1 MNILPHEA
9 VHEVTLNTLA
19 YGGEAL
25 GRLVDGRAVFV
36 PFALP
41 GERVRIELVEHKRGY
56 ARARLLEVLIS
67 SPQRIKPRCP
77 HFAMCGGCHYQ
88 HMPYILQLEAKA
100 AILREQLQRIG
111 RLPDPPVGQTIPS
124 PQPWN
129 YRNHIQFHLSPG
141 GKLGFQAAG
150 GLEAIPIQECHL
162 PEGAISEIWPLL
174 EIEPVPGLERVS
186 LRSGVDGELMLVFES
201 SAAELPELSIE
212 ELSLSAVYLSPAG
225 VLVLAGS
232 GSIEIEVLG
241 RGFRVSAASFF
252 QVNTLVAEAMVRHVL
267 DNLVLDGQMAL
278 LEIYCGAGLFSAFL
292 APRVGRL
299 VGIEASP
306 AACEDFVDNLDE
318 FDHVELYEA
327 QAEMA
332 LPAIDFRPDVIL
344 VDPPRAGLGPPVIQ
358 EILRLQAPEIVYI
371 SCDPATLARDAR
383 QLLEGG
389 YRLEKVT
396 PFDLFP
402 QTYHIESI
410 SFWKR
415 P

>member
-1 MNILPHEA
+1 
-9 VHEVTLNTLA
+9 
-19 YGGEAL
+19 
-25 GRLVDGRAVFV
+25 
-36 PFALP
+36 
-41 GERVRIELVEHKRGY
+41 
-56 ARARLLEVLIS
+56 
-67 SPQRIKPRCP
+67 
-77 HFAMCGGCHYQ
+77 
-88 HMPYILQLEAKA
+88 
-100 AILREQLQRIG
+100 
-111 RLPDPPVGQTIPS
+111 
-124 PQPWN
+124 
-129 YRNHIQFHLSPG
+129 
-141 GKLGFQAAG
+141 
-150 GLEAIPIQECHL
+150 
-162 PEGAISEIWPLL
+162 
-174 EIEPVPGLERVS
+174 LERVS

-292 APRVGRL
+292 APGVGRL